1 MKVMEYELKKM
12 RYNEL
17 KNEIKLCGEIY
28 KDNDWVNLNEWNE
41 LRKMFSNGP
50 RGPKKRIENIFVK
63 VRAGREN
70 ASKIFS

>member
-41 LRKMFSNGP
+41 LRKMFSNEQ
-50 RGPKKRIENIFVK
+50 ILQNVK
-63 VRAGREN
+63 YECQ
-70 ASKIFS
+70 KLF

>member
-17 KNEIKLCGEIY
+17 KNECKLCGEIY

-41 LRKMFSNGP
+41 LRKMFSN
-50 RGPKKRIENIFVK
+50 E
-63 VRAGREN
+63 
-70 ASKIFS
+70 